1 MLRIPLAINI
11 KWIDVFIK
19 DGMPMKNVAQ
29 IISQSTTG
37 ELLLSHMNG
46 IRNMTKFWIN
56 CEVKSRSKRLAL
68 SAYIRYN
75 G

>member
-19 DGMPMKNVAQ
+19 DGMSMKNVAQ
-29 IISQSTTG
+29 IISQPTTG

-56 CEVKSRSKRLAL
+56 CEVKSRSKRLEL